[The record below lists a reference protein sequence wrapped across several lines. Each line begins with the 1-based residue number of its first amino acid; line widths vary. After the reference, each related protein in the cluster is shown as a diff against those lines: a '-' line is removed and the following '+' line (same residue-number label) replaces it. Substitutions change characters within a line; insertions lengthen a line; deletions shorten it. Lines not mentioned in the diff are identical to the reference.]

1 MLRAICLLFL
11 CVVLAGTATQAQP
24 TTKVKKTEVA
34 NLAKDDDAA
43 AVKKRFVYLV
53 RYGDAKQLAATL
65 TQHFKDETALQ
76 IVPEGTSNAL
86 LVTAT
91 PVLADELIKTLDQLD
106 RRPRQV
112 LVDVLI
118 AEVPLQ
124 EKEHGFDPADFGGPS
139 DTVLPKVEDLAR
151 KAKLNHLRRFQ
162 VATLENQPGKVQVGE
177 NKPMVVGVTARGGL
191 GGPGGGPAAVNS
203 ISYMNTG
210 TTLSATP
217 RLGADGTVTLELQ
230 IEGSRLVVPEDG
242 VPLGNGVNAAE
253 TIKTT
258 FTGKVNVGNG
268 KTALAEGVKTEAKDK
283 KVQSIIVVAAKIVEK

>member
-1 MLRAICLLFL
+1 MLRAICLLSL
-11 CVVLAGTATQAQP
+11 CALIAGTSTQAQP
-24 TTKVKKTEVA
+24 TTKVKKTDA
-34 NLAKDDDAA
+34 TALAKDDDTA

-53 RYGDAKQLAATL
+53 RYGDARQLAATL
-65 TQHFKDETALQ
+65 TQHFKDEAALQ
-76 IVPEGTSNAL
+76 IVPEAASNAL

-112 LVDVLI
+112 LVDILI

-177 NKPMVVGVTARGGL
+177 NKPMIVGTTARGGL
-191 GGPGGGPAAVNS
+191 GGGGGPVANS

-217 RLGADGTVTLELQ
+217 RLGADGTVTLDLQ

-242 VPLGNGVNAAE
+242 VPLGNGINAAE

-283 KVQSIIVVAAKIVEK
+283 KVQSIIVVAAKVIEK